1 MTYKAAVAAVDES
14 IYVSHLTTSVL
25 TLIFKLIGLG
35 SCHDASSEVDVHDLH
50 CSRVSKSARH
60 ARPGGRCEQ
69 DEKKEG
75 LTHKT
80 GAVKEHR
87 TRY

>member
-35 SCHDASSEVDVHDLH
+35 SCHDGSSEVEVHELH
-50 CSRVSKSARH
+50 CSRVGQRVTPDQRDGVNKMR
-60 ARPGGRCEQ
+60 RRRG
-69 DEKKEG
+69 
-75 LTHKT
+75 
-80 GAVKEHR
+80 
-87 TRY
+87 